1 MKDMMNSVQSAVR
14 WLWSK
19 GAPQKAGDVAKQ
31 RLQLLLVQD
40 RVQLEPDQMNALK
53 RDLLAVLSKYVEIDE
68 TALEIELQQL
78 PETRKMA
85 LVSNIP
91 VKRVITEEAT
101 SAA

>member
-1 MKDMMNSVQSAVR
+1 MKEVINSVQSAVK

-40 RVQLEPDQMNALK
+40 RVQLEPGQMEELK

-68 TALEIELQQL
+68 RFLEIELQQL
-78 PETRKMA
+78 PDTRKMA

-91 VKRVITEEAT
+91 VKRVLTEPA
-101 SAA
+101 

>member
-1 MKDMMNSVQSAVR
+1 MKEMLNSVQSAVK

-19 GAPQKAGDVAKQ
+19 GTPQSAGDVAKQ

-40 RVQLEPDQMNALK
+40 RVQLEPEQMNALK

-68 TALEIELQQL
+68 SALEIELQQL

-91 VKRVITEEAT
+91 VKRVLAEEPT
-101 SAA
+101 GAA